1 MTAEFLRTEIEKA
14 FNDAGHIEEKLIER
28 AKAYSSI
35 PSIPVP
41 DPIVEVFN
49 ERATDATI
57 IEVRSHDRPGLL
69 FRIGAGITQSK
80 VDIRSAIVTTL
91 GAEAIDT
98 LYVTELTGGPLSDER
113 ANEVASRLLQLLK

>member
-1 MTAEFLRTEIEKA
+1 MFGKSSEIEKA
-14 FNDAGHIEEKLIER
+14 FNDTSHIEDKLIAR
-28 AKAYSSI
+28 AQAYASI
-35 PSIPVP
+35 PAIPVP
-41 DPIVEVFN
+41 DPIVEFYN
-49 ERATDATI
+49 DGATDATI

-98 LYVTELTGGPLSDER
+98 LYVSELTGGPLSDER
-113 ANEVASRLLQLLK
+113 ANEVASRLIQLLK

>member
-1 MTAEFLRTEIEKA
+1 
-14 FNDAGHIEEKLIER
+14 
-28 AKAYSSI
+28 
-35 PSIPVP
+35 
-41 DPIVEVFN
+41 
-49 ERATDATI
+49 
-57 IEVRSHDRPGLL
+57 
-69 FRIGAGITQSK
+69 